1 MSELSCLRPHG
12 FFEVSTPEGKTL
24 RGETLQ
30 CVHCGNHWQMV
41 KGSGKVRGFCMRC
54 NGPTCGPQCSA
65 ECVPQEKML
74 EIMEGTRN
82 PTAVSVAGIW
92 VP

>member
-1 MSELSCLRPHG
+1 MSELSRLNPHG
-12 FFEVSTPEGKTL
+12 FFEMLTPEGQPI

-30 CVHCGNHWQMV
+30 CCHCGCHWQLV

-54 NGPTCGPQCSA
+54 NGPTCGPACSK